1 MNRPKQHFCRCGR
14 EMFRYR
20 HTCGRCLHANLIQ
33 RRKLERDRIRA
44 KRKDPAYREREKLAT
59 RARMRRLRANR
70 REAMQYAGPAH
81 V

>member
-20 HTCGRCLHANLIQ
+20 HTCGRCLLANLIQ

-44 KRKDPAYREREKLAT
+44 KRKDPAYRERERLAVS
-59 RARMRRLRANR
+59 ARMRRLRKAR
-70 REAMQYAGPAH
+70 REATQHVGHAH

>member
-20 HTCGRCLHANLIQ
+20 HTCGRCLLANLIQ
-33 RRKLERDRIRA
+33 RRKRERDRIRA
-44 KRKDPAYREREKLAT
+44 KRKVAAYREREKLAT
-59 RARMRRLRANR
+59 RARMRCLRKAR
-70 REAMQYAGPAH
+70 RAASQEAQATH